1 MEAAAAAAGAAS
13 GNADVACAQCG
24 APAKYT
30 CPGCARRTC
39 SLGCVRA
46 HKAVHGCTGKRD
58 RTAFVPLA
66 EFTDAHL
73 ASDYTLLEE
82 AAREGDAA
90 KRARPRSA
98 FAGGGRGGR
107 GGRGGGRGRGRSG
120 RGGRGSAAD
129 ADDAEDADELRPPQ
143 ERPDAALPRAL
154 HVLRAA
160 ARERGV
166 SLRFM
171 PPGMGRRE
179 ANTTRLGGK
188 GGGKGAK
195 GSRTLHWRVELR
207 FARTNGATGSEAAG
221 CRQGTSAGETVV
233 LESVDERA
241 AVGAALGAALGG
253 CGAAVRHRLR
263 EYVEAHE
270 ARAGETA
277 GENAGGAAAEGHGG
291 DGARAGGGDG
301 CVHEHDTPLRLLLRK
316 ELCRADR
323 QVYYALDPRAPLREA
338 LVGRTLVEF
347 PTLAVALPEEVKAGD
362 YLVVGENATEEG
374 ELVGVEGS
382 DSDSDSD
389 SDSSEEADDMFNAGC
404 AAAIAVATGV
414 CDGGDGGGRG
424 NCGVCS
430 GGNSCHASGGNSD
443 ALEEGEVV
451 QARGVSRGA
460 E

>member
-13 GNADVACAQCG
+13 GSAGVACAQCG

-90 KRARPRSA
+90 K
-98 FAGGGRGGR
+98 
-107 GGRGGGRGRGRSG
+107 GRSG

-207 FARTNGATGSEAAG
+207 FARTNGAAGSEAAG
-221 CRQGTSAGETVV
+221 CRQGASAGETVV

-362 YLVVGENATEEG
+362 YLVVGENATEE
-374 ELVGVEGS
+374 E
-382 DSDSDSD
+382 
-389 SDSSEEADDMFNAGC
+389 
-404 AAAIAVATGV
+404 
-414 CDGGDGGGRG
+414 
-424 NCGVCS
+424 
-430 GGNSCHASGGNSD
+430 
-443 ALEEGEVV
+443 
-451 QARGVSRGA
+451 
-460 E
+460 